1 MKNLTVFSLL
11 VVFLF
16 CGLSVNS
23 QQVVTRASTKIEL
36 IKRRIK
42 KSRNDTV
49 KIKLLQ
55 QWSDLVFITDPQKD
69 LELQQQVIDICI
81 EHLKNEK
88 IPYLQKWF
96 KEQESMAL
104 DKTATSYY
112 YEGEDKK
119 ALKFYTASSKILE
132 DLASENLLS
141 TENTYLL
148 SNTCNKI
155 ARMYEGEGNFK
166 NALNYYQKSMRL
178 ESEVQAQR
186 NKEQSLQ
193 HLSDSILLVS
203 SDIMHQKEINYQKEV
218 TKKKEKNLFF
228 ISCSLFVFLILFVLV
243 LRSWK
248 KTKSQNK
255 IIENQKNDIFSQKSK
270 LEESHKE
277 ITDSINY
284 AKNIQDALMTSKEY
298 INEAIPES
306 FVFFLPKDV
315 VSGDYYWVYKYSKD
329 EVFFT
334 VADCTGHGVPGAFM
348 SMIGTSLLNENIVDY
363 KIGDPSEVL
372 ANMRNKIIESLNDHA
387 SKTNNKDGMDMA
399 LCKLNL
405 KTRVLEYSGA
415 NNPLIHISGEELN
428 YVKGNSQPVGLSVID
443 NKPFTNHKLKL
454 KKGDMIYIYSDGYQD
469 QFGGPKGKK
478 YMVKRFKTFLKEMS
492 KLTIDEQRV
501 KVQEEFHDWK
511 GKHDQVDDICVMG
524 IRV

>member
-1 MKNLTVFSLL
+1 M
-11 VVFLF
+11 
-16 CGLSVNS
+16 
-23 QQVVTRASTKIEL
+23 VTRASTKIEL

-42 KSRNDTV
+42 KSKNDTV

-55 QWSDLVFITDPQKD
+55 QWSDLVFITDPKKD
-69 LELQQQVIDICI
+69 LELQEQVIDICV

-132 DLASENLLS
+132 DLANENLLS

-148 SNTCNKI
+148 SSTCNKI

-203 SDIMHQKEINYQKEV
+203 SKIMHEKEINYQKEV
-218 TKKKEKNLFF
+218 TKKKEKNLFY
-228 ISCSLFVFLILFVLV
+228 ISCSLFIFLILFVLV
-243 LRSWK
+243 LRSWR

-255 IIENQKNDIFSQKSK
+255 IIENQKTDIENQKAN

-284 AKNIQDALMTSKEY
+284 AKNIQDALMTSKAYMDE
-298 INEAIPES
+298 IMPEN
-306 FVFFLPKDV
+306 FVFYLPKDV
-315 VSGDYYWVYKYSKD
+315 VSGDYYWAYKNSKD
-329 EVFFT
+329 DVFFS

-348 SMIGTSLLNENIVDY
+348 SMIGTSLLNENI
-363 KIGDPSEVL
+363 IENNIENPAEILG
-372 ANMRNKIIESLNDHA
+372 NMRTKIIESLNDNT
-387 SKTNNKDGMDMA
+387 SNTNNKDGMDMS
-399 LCKLNL
+399 LCRLN
-405 KTRVLEYSGA
+405 
-415 NNPLIHISGEELN
+415 
-428 YVKGNSQPVGLSVID
+428 
-443 NKPFTNHKLKL
+443 F
-454 KKGDMIYIYSDGYQD
+454 KKKC
-469 QFGGPKGKK
+469 F
-478 YMVKRFKTFLKEMS
+478 
-492 KLTIDEQRV
+492 
-501 KVQEEFHDWK
+501 
-511 GKHDQVDDICVMG
+511 
-524 IRV
+524 

>member
-1 MKNLTVFSLL
+1 MKRLINIVFILI
-11 VVFLF
+11 FLF
-16 CGLSVNS
+16 PLISKS
-23 QQVVTRASTKIEL
+23 QEITRTTTKIEIL
-36 IKRRIK
+36 KKRINYAK
-42 KSRNDTV
+42 NDTT

-55 QWSDLVFITDPQKD
+55 QWSDIVFISNPEKD
-69 LELQQQVIDICI
+69 LELQQQVINICI
-81 EHLKNEK
+81 AHLKNEK
-88 IPYLQKWF
+88 IPYLLKWF
-96 KEQESMAL
+96 KEQESVAL

-132 DLASENLLS
+132 DLANENALS
-141 TENTYLL
+141 TDNTYLL
-148 SNTCNKI
+148 SSTCNKI

-186 NKEQSLQ
+186 SKEQSLL

-203 SDIMHQKEINYQKEV
+203 SEIMHEKEISYQKEI
-218 TKKKEKNLFF
+218 TKKKERNLFY
-228 ISCSLFVFLILFVLV
+228 ITCSLFVFLILFVLV
-243 LRSWK
+243 LRSWR
-248 KTKSQNK
+248 KTKTQNK
-255 IIENQKNDIFSQKSK
+255 IIENQKNDIVSQKSK

-298 INEAIPES
+298 ISEAIPES

-315 VSGDYYWVYKYSKD
+315 VSGDYYWVYKYSKH

-363 KIGDPSEVL
+363 KIGNPSEVL
-372 ANMRNKIIESLNDHA
+372 ANMRNKIIESLNDHT
-387 SKTNNKDGMDMA
+387 SKSNTKDGMDMA

-415 NNPLIHISGEELN
+415 NNPLVHISDGELN

-443 NKPFTNHKLKL
+443 NKPFTNHQIKL

-478 YMVKRFKTFLKEMS
+478 YMVKRFKNFLKEMS

-511 GKHDQVDDICVMG
+511 GKYDQVDDICVMG

>member
-1 MKNLTVFSLL
+1 MKYLKYLFLSLI
-11 VVFLF
+11 F
-16 CGLSVNS
+16 CCLHQTNA
-23 QQVVTRASTKIEL
+23 QEITRTSTKIAI
-36 IKRRIK
+36 IKKRIK
-42 KSRNDTV
+42 TAKTDTT

-55 QWSDLVFITDPQKD
+55 QWSDLVFISNPEKD
-69 LELQQQVIDICI
+69 LEIQQQVIEICV

-96 KEQESMAL
+96 LEQESMAL

-112 YEGEDKK
+112 YEGEDQK

-132 DLASENLLS
+132 DLANEHLLS

-148 SNTCNKI
+148 STTCNKI

-178 ESEVQAQR
+178 ENEVQAQR
-186 NKEQSLQ
+186 TKEQNIQ
-193 HLSDSILLVS
+193 HVKDSILLVS
-203 SDIMHQKEINYQKEV
+203 TEIMHEKEISYQKEI
-218 TKKKEKNLFF
+218 TKKKERNLFY
-228 ISCSLFVFLILFVLV
+228 ISCSLFVFLILFILV
-243 LRSWK
+243 LRSWR

-255 IIENQKNDIFSQKSK
+255 IIESQKSDIESQKSK

-284 AKNIQDALMTSKEY
+284 AKNIQDALMTSDEY
-298 INEAIPES
+298 IKEALPES

-315 VSGDYYWVYKYSKD
+315 VSGDYYWVYKLSND

-363 KIGDPSEVL
+363 KIKNPSEVL
-372 ANMRNKIIESLNDHA
+372 GNMRSKIIESLNDHSSNA
-387 SKTNNKDGMDMA
+387 NNKDGMDMA
-399 LCKLNL
+399 LCKLNF
-405 KTRVLEYSGA
+405 KTKTLDYTGA
-415 NNPLIHISGEELN
+415 NNPLVYISDGKLN
-428 YVKGNSQPVGLSVID
+428 YIKGDSQPVGLSIID
-443 NKPFTNHKLKL
+443 NKPFTNHQVKL

-478 YMVKRFKTFLKEMS
+478 YMVKKFKTFLTRLS
-492 KLTIDEQRV
+492 KLPIDEQRV
-501 KVQEEFHDWK
+501 KIQEEFHSWK
-511 GKHDQVDDICVMG
+511 GNHDQVDDICIMG

>member
-1 MKNLTVFSLL
+1 MKYLKH
-11 VVFLF
+11 LF
-16 CGLSVNS
+16 ICIILSYISPYNA
-23 QQVVTRASTKIEL
+23 QEITRASTKIEI

-42 KSRNDTV
+42 AAKTDTT

-55 QWSDLVFITDPQKD
+55 QWSDLVFISNPEKD
-69 LELQQQVIDICI
+69 LDIQQQVIDICV
-81 EHLKNEK
+81 EHLKSEK

-96 KEQESMAL
+96 LEQESMAL

-112 YEGEDKK
+112 YEGEDQK

-132 DLASENLLS
+132 DLANDNLLS
-141 TENTYLL
+141 IDNTYLL
-148 SNTCNKI
+148 STTCNKI

-186 NKEQSLQ
+186 AKQQNIQ
-193 HLSDSILLVS
+193 HVKDSILLVS
-203 SDIMHQKEINYQKEV
+203 SEIMHEKEISYQKEV
-218 TKKKEKNLFF
+218 TKKKERNLFY
-228 ISCSLFVFLILFVLV
+228 ITCSLFVFLILFVLV
-243 LRSWK
+243 LRSWR

-255 IIENQKNDIFSQKSK
+255 IIENQKSDIESQKSK

-284 AKNIQDALMTSKEY
+284 AKNIQDALMTSSEY
-298 INEAIPES
+298 IKDALPES

-315 VSGDYYWVYKYSKD
+315 VSGDYYWVYKFSED

-363 KIGDPSEVL
+363 KIHNPAEVL
-372 ANMRNKIIESLNDHA
+372 GNMRSKIIESLNDHS

-405 KTRVLEYSGA
+405 KTKTLDYTGA
-415 NNPLIHISGEELN
+415 NNPLVHISDGKLN
-428 YVKGNSQPVGLSVID
+428 YIKGNSQPVGLSIID
-443 NKPFTNHKLKL
+443 NKPFTNHHVKL

-469 QFGGPKGKK
+469 QFGGPRGKK
-478 YMVKRFKTFLKEMS
+478 YMVKKFKTFLS
-492 KLTIDEQRV
+492 KLSQLSIEEQRV
-501 KVQEEFHDWK
+501 KIQEEFHGWK
-511 GKHDQVDDICVMG
+511 GNHDQVDDICVMG